1 MDEKLMKNGAFSW
14 FELMTTDVK
23 AANGFYTGL
32 FGWAT
37 REMPMENMDYTVV
50 KVDGEDV
57 AGIMP
62 MPPDTGEMP
71 PAWGLYITVEDVD
84 KTAGQAKELG
94 GKVLVEPTDIP
105 EVGRFSVIQDP
116 QGAWFSVITYK
127 QP

>member
-1 MDEKLMKNGAFSW
+1 
-14 FELMTTDVK
+14 
-23 AANGFYTGL
+23 
-32 FGWAT
+32 
-37 REMPMENMDYTVV
+37 MDYTVV

-71 PAWGLYITVEDVD
+71 PAWGLYITVENVD
-84 KTAGQAKELG
+84 KTADLAKELG